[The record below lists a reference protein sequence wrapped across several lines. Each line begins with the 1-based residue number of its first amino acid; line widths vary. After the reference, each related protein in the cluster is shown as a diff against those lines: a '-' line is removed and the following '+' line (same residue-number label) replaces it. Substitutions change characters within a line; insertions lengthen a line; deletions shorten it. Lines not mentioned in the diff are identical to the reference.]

1 MYSTGKKSVN
11 QNDLISYAY
20 FFSWV
25 FIGVVILMIIVGVSY
40 MITIPLLIFPLG
52 YIIFFNRKYMYFDEV
67 VKKISTVMALNY
79 CQKISIQIE
88 DEYVISESAEDFRK
102 FRIKYLKQ
110 VDEVADYFFL
120 RVTDGSTYILPK
132 REFDEFRIPSV
143 QKLDWKN

>member
-1 MYSTGKKSVN
+1 
-11 QNDLISYAY
+11 
-20 FFSWV
+20 
-25 FIGVVILMIIVGVSY
+25 
-40 MITIPLLIFPLG
+40 
-52 YIIFFNRKYMYFDEV
+52 MYFDEV

-88 DEYVISESAEDFRK
+88 DEYIISESAEDFRK

-132 REFDEFRIPSV
+132 REFDKNEIQSFIKTIIDEFRIPSV
-143 QKLDWKN
+143 QKLDRKN